1 MAVNRASPST
11 DESIARL
18 ATRLHSVA
26 IGLLRTLR
34 REDSASGLTGPRLS
48 ALSVLVF
55 GGPRSLGALAAA
67 EQVRPPTM
75 TRLVA
80 ALEAD
85 GLVARQ
91 ADPRDG
97 RAILIHP
104 TATGVALLHAGRDRR
119 TAALAAQLAPLTA
132 EEFET
137 LERAVGIL
145 ERVGGRNRPPG
156 PPPASGFPATREG

>member
-1 MAVNRASPST
+1 MTEDRASSQT
-11 DESIARL
+11 EEAIARL
-18 ATRLHSVA
+18 ATRLHSIA

-55 GGPRSLGALAAA
+55 GGPRSLGALATA

-85 GLVARQ
+85 GLVTRQ
-91 ADPRDG
+91 PDPHDG

-104 TATGVALLHAGRDRR
+104 TDAGVALLHAGRDRR
-119 TAALAAQLAPLTA
+119 TAALAAQLAPLSA
-132 EEFET
+132 EDIQT

-145 ERVGGRNRPPG
+145 ER
-156 PPPASGFPATREG
+156 

>member
-1 MAVNRASPST
+1 MQRMNRPT
-11 DESIARL
+11 DRQPDEPIARL
-18 ATRLHSVA
+18 ATGLHSVA
-26 IGLLRTLR
+26 IGLLRALR
-34 REDSASGLTGPRLS
+34 REDVASGLTGPRLS

-85 GLVARQ
+85 GLVTRQ
-91 ADPRDG
+91 PDPRDG

-104 TATGVALLHAGRDRR
+104 T
-119 TAALAAQLAPLTA
+119 
-132 EEFET
+132 
-137 LERAVGIL
+137 
-145 ERVGGRNRPPG
+145 
-156 PPPASGFPATREG
+156 PPASPSSTPAATAAPPPSPIS